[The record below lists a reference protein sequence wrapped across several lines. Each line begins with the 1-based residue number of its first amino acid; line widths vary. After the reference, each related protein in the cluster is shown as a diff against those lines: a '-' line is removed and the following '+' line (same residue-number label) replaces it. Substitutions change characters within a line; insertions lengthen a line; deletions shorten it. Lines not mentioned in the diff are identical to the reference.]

1 MNIKALSI
9 CYVACLLLLPG
20 CDPKEMIDKK
30 VPEPVKELLTS
41 PPGGKGLGSQG
52 EEAALTDLEIVS
64 PRSNSVHGV
73 GRDVVFQAKLLGA
86 QLGGENKPEVIWTL
100 LAGKGKTGVQ
110 IGRGETVRKEL
121 DAGRYKIQAVLV
133 MKNLKVEKSVSFRVT
148 HQMYGN
154 ITTYEGD
161 ALPDVDLTLSE
172 IGTERSRFQ
181 ARSGKDGQF
190 SIEIPSEGIYSLA
203 VAKEGYLFDPS
214 RRVVKFT
221 NPPVNQ
227 DFKAV
232 RAEVKNLTLTDDPT
246 VDSSVE
252 FVCPLQEGYVGFSVQ
267 SEGKPESVE
276 AQLVRVEEGA
286 ERPIQLEDIS
296 ESSVGKSATNPERT
310 VMKVL
315 VPAAMAVGPTRTSY
329 RLRLTIHDD
338 KKHTYSAEIPQSFD
352 YDIQRCFRK
361 TLAHGVESQING
373 KPEQAIASYRMI
385 ARYKARVDDPT
396 PFASFIKQSTFN
408 KGLAYVTMAIEKPA
422 DSIERLTLLSRASSG
437 FESVLESNKGDIEAT
452 LFLGWTFHLAG
463 NPGKAEEYYN
473 KVLEVEPHFQG
484 ARELRAHARI
494 ELVGSS
500 IRQAKH
506 DISKLKHGSKNAM
519 ELSKGLIKSLKR
531 VERQVKDRMLG
542 AVDDFTEALSTH
554 PDDKSVRASRRQLI
568 GMIHKLS
575 ESEVNISDFSVNVR
589 RLLAKE
595 EYAKDLGH
603 PLLAVDVCKV
613 SKRDL
618 AKVVDPAKLIRK

>member
-9 CYVACLLLLPG
+9 CCIACLLLLPG

-41 PPGGKGLGSQG
+41 QPGGKKSGPLGQ
-52 EEAALTDLEIVS
+52 EAALTDLEIVS

-73 GRDVVFQAKLLGA
+73 GRDVVFQAKLSGP
-86 QLGGENKPEVIWTL
+86 QPGGENKPEVIWTL
-100 LAGKGKTGVQ
+100 LGGKGKIGVQ
-110 IGRGETVRKEL
+110 IGRGETVHKKL
-121 DAGRYKIQAVLV
+121 DAGRYKIQAALV
-133 MKNLKVEKSVSFRVT
+133 MKNLKVEKSISFRVT
-148 HQMYGN
+148 PQTYGS

-161 ALPDVDLTLSE
+161 ALADVDLTLSE
-172 IGTERSRFQ
+172 IGTERARFQ

-190 SIEIPSEGIYSLA
+190 TIEIPKEGSYELA
-203 VAKEGYLFDPS
+203 VGKEGYSFHPA

-221 NPPVNQ
+221 NPPVNE

-232 RAEVKNLTLTDDPT
+232 RAEVKNLMFTDDAN
-246 VDSSVE
+246 VESGVE
-252 FVCPLQEGYVGFSVQ
+252 FVCPLQEGYLGFSVQ

-296 ESSVGKSATNPERT
+296 EPPVGKSTINPERT

-315 VPAAMAVGPTRTSY
+315 VPAVMAVGPTRTSY
-329 RLRLTIHDD
+329 RLRLTIRDD
-338 KKHTYSAEIPQSFD
+338 KKHTYSAEAPQSFD

-361 TLAHGVESQING
+361 TLAHGVESQVNG
-373 KPEQAIASYRMI
+373 KPEQAITSYRMI
-385 ARYKARVDDPT
+385 SMYKERVDDPT

-408 KGLAYVTMAIEKPA
+408 KGLAYLTMAIEKPA
-422 DSIERLTLLSRASSG
+422 DSIERLTLLSRATTG
-437 FESVLESNKGDIEAT
+437 FESVLESNKGDLEAT

-484 ARELRAHARI
+484 AHELRGHARL
-494 ELVGSS
+494 ELVSSS
-500 IRQAKH
+500 IRQAKR
-506 DISKLKHGSKNAM
+506 DISKLKQGSKNAM
-519 ELSKGLIKSLKR
+519 ELSKDLIKSLKG
-531 VERQVKDRMLG
+531 VERRVKDRMLG
-542 AVDDFTEALSTH
+542 AVDDFTEAISTH
-554 PDDKSVRASRRQLI
+554 PDDKSIRASRRQLV

-589 RLLAKE
+589 NLLAKK
-595 EYAKDLGH
+595 EYSDDLAH
-603 PLLAVDVCKV
+603 PLLAVDVSKV
-613 SKRDL
+613 SVRDL
-618 AKVVDPAKLIRK
+618 TKVVDPAKLIRK